1 MFSPWVKSNR
11 SLVLSRPHRRSAN
24 IGQIGNWHHAFHPIP
39 MMHHRPA
46 ASAATGKLN
55 RPPPSTAKQEKQERK
70 KRRRRSG
77 QQKRKLPLRRAAA
90 APSSFSLSPPPR
102 RPSPSVARTSFR
114 QAMETNHVWDG
125 AARGDRIS
133 LSSPHVFGEATF
145 SRSVPDIGDRE
156 RPTASVP
163 APVARS
169 PFTSHNSSQ
178 AYSVTSRGRLPK
190 RPSVARLLASRAP
203 TEPTR
208 TPQKICPSS
217 LVSRE

>member
-1 MFSPWVKSNR
+1 
-11 SLVLSRPHRRSAN
+11 
-24 IGQIGNWHHAFHPIP
+24 
-39 MMHHRPA
+39 
-46 ASAATGKLN
+46 
-55 RPPPSTAKQEKQERK
+55 
-70 KRRRRSG
+70 
-77 QQKRKLPLRRAAA
+77 
-90 APSSFSLSPPPR
+90 
-102 RPSPSVARTSFR
+102 
-114 QAMETNHVWDG
+114 METNHVWDG

-145 SRSVPDIGDRE
+145 SRSVPDIGDTE

-208 TPQKICPSS
+208 TPPKNLPLLSRLKGVRVGTEKEKEGRARKKDCLCVYDFSVVLCSSSVSPADPFDVCHKRGQRSRCTPSS
-217 LVSRE
+217 SLPSTAPIIGCLLSALVYIIQALQRRMWRRMMMRRRRIGSE